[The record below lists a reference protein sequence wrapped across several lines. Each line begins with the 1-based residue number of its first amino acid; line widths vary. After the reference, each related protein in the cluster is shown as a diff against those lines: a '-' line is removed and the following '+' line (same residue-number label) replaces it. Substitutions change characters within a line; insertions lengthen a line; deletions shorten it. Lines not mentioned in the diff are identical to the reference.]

1 MSEIEQKRIFQRNL
15 LKYISASAKTQRE
28 IAEAIGV
35 SPQTFNT
42 WCQGI
47 ALPRMGK
54 VQLLA
59 DYFHINKSDLI
70 EEHEETNSNVLSFID
85 DESIQIAREISENE
99 DLKLLFTMS
108 RKMSPEH
115 LKAYIEFIKNLQK

>member
-15 LKYISASAKTQRE
+15 LKYISASGKTQRE

-70 EEHEETNSNVLSFID
+70 EEREQTNSNVLSYID
-85 DESIQIAREISENE
+85 DESIQIAQEISENE

-108 RKMSPEH
+108 RKMSPAH